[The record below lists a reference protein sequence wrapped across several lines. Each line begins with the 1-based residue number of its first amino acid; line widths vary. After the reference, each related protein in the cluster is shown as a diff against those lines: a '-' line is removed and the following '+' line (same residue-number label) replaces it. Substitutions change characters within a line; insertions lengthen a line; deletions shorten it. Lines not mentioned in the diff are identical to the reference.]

1 MKNAFLILAH
11 TDFEVLKLLVACLD
25 DPRNDLF
32 IHFDRKVK
40 TLPEIEL
47 QHAGLTVLEKRI
59 DVRWGAPSMI
69 EAEYE
74 LFRTATAQGPYQ
86 YYHLLSGVD
95 LPLKSQDYIHSYL
108 DEHEGEEFIGYTWT
122 EMPPAFRRKVQC
134 WHLFPEDFKSKKGS
148 EFAAKLTLDK
158 DFNIQFAFESDGKFH
173 GQKTDYKCRLCG
185 SLLEENKNAIFC
197 TGTTESGEPCNFTL
211 FKTIAGH
218 ALTAKEIAA
227 LFGSGHT
234 PLIQGFKSKKGT
246 EFAAAL
252 KWGEGSD
259 KGRAVF
265 EFLHK
270 DLPCPV
276 CGDQLRFRSESSAQ
290 GANETGAYVCP
301 QCGYGIPQV
310 FYQRKFSDEEVEG
323 LLKNKFT
330 PVLEPFKKNETSFRA
345 ALELRDGGKLAF
357 NKLTVEVI
365 K

>member
-1 MKNAFLILAH
+1 VAGKMLAH
-11 TDFEVLKLLVACLD
+11 SEVKALL
-25 DPRNDLF
+25 
-32 IHFDRKVK
+32 
-40 TLPEIEL
+40 
-47 QHAGLTVLEKRI
+47 AGETV
-59 DVRWGAPSMI
+59 
-69 EAEYE
+69 
-74 LFRTATAQGPYQ
+74 GP
-86 YYHLLSGVD
+86 LSG
-95 LPLKSQDYIHSYL
+95 
-108 DEHEGEEFIGYTWT
+108 
-122 EMPPAFRRKVQC
+122 
-134 WHLFPEDFKSKKGS
+134 FKSKKGS

-173 GQKTDYKCRLCG
+173 GQKTDYKCPLCG
-185 SLLEENKNAIFC
+185 NHLEENKNAIFC

-218 ALTAKEIAA
+218 TLSAKEIAA
-227 LFGSGHT
+227 LFRSGHT
-234 PLIQGFKSKKGT
+234 PLIQKFKSKKGT

-252 KWGEGSD
+252 KWGEGTD

-265 EFLHK
+265 EFQHR

-290 GANETGAYVCP
+290 GANENGAYVCP

-330 PVLEPFKKNETSFRA
+330 PVLEPFKKNETTFRA